1 MPDET
6 RPRSVAR
13 QCICDRVIYPCDMN
27 GSYPAV
33 IDSLQEGQAFQHVA
47 GLRVVAMQLIYL
59 GNHCCIVAMAEKK
72 FTCPKGTPHCCCDD
86 SWE

>member
-6 RPRSVAR
+6 GPAVVR
-13 QCICDRVIYPCDMN
+13 QCVCDGVIYLCNIN

-33 IDSLQEGQAFQHVA
+33 INSLQEGQVFQHVA
-47 GLRVVAMQLIYL
+47 GLQFMAIQLIYL
-59 GNHCCIVAMAEKK
+59 GNHHCIVTMMENE

-86 SWE
+86 N